1 MNFRNAYISCQLLIS
16 LAATALYAQSSP
28 LIMRHADNL
37 NVSDKSS
44 HLLLNGKVF
53 FTHDSITFR
62 TDRAVWDRGLDLVQC
77 DGGFLFT
84 HPSGFIKAKTGTYRK
99 RSQVATAAGDVIAKD
114 SAGTYALFGQF
125 LTYDR
130 VKEYLTL
137 PDKPLLHQYEKHK
150 NGTIDTV
157 SIKAQYITYDKK
169 NDFAQAFRNVVAT
182 QKGYTVT
189 CDTGYFDKRHSW
201 IALKGHPKCVMDG
214 YVLTGDSMYLVLDIE
229 KRTLR
234 SALVIR
240 NAHGTQHEK
249 GNPGKPDQYTEAFGD
264 TLYAEFNDD
273 KPVKLYVNL
282 NAHGL
287 FYEDDLEAYKN
298 TMDGNRLDLAFL
310 QGKLSNAV
318 VAGDAQSTYYYVKN
332 DRSLSGKNESAG
344 DTIRITFND
353 SKVKHLKLSGTKT
366 LSSGRYF
373 DLEKQHIQG
382 KLKTVASNSRPAAK
396 TEAAVNAAT
405 KPSKADSTQSSKK
418 QGAKSLKILKKGKTK

>member
-1 MNFRNAYISCQLLIS
+1 MKFRAAFIRS
-16 LAATALYAQSSP
+16 LFLTGLAVTALYAQSSP

-84 HPSGFIKAKTGTYRK
+84 HPSGFIKAQSGTYRK
-99 RSQVATAAGDVIAKD
+99 RIQVATAAGDVVAKD
-114 SAGTYALFGQF
+114 SAGSYAMFGQF

-130 VKEYLTL
+130 IKEYLTI
-137 PDKPLLHQYEKHK
+137 PDKPVLHQYEKHK
-150 NGTIDTV
+150 DGTVDTV
-157 SIKAQYITYDKK
+157 SIKAQYMTYDKK
-169 NDFAQAFRNVVAT
+169 NDFAQAFRNVVAS

-189 CDTGYFDKRHSW
+189 CDTGYFDKKHSW
-201 IALKGHPKCVMDG
+201 IALKGHPRCVMDG
-214 YVLTGDSMYLVLDIE
+214 YILTGDSMYLVLDIE

-249 GNPGKPDQYTEAFGD
+249 GASGKPDQYTEAFGD
-264 TLYAEFNDD
+264 TLYAEFKDD

-310 QGKLSNAV
+310 QGKLSRAV
-318 VAGDAQSTYYYVKN
+318 VAGNAQSTYYYVKT
-332 DRSLSGKNESAG
+332 DRTLSGKNESAG
-344 DTIRITFND
+344 DTIHITFND
-353 SKVKHLKLSGTKT
+353 SKVKHLKLSGTST

-382 KLKTVASNSRPAAK
+382 KLKTAMADTSAAKRGSAASKSAAPAAG
-396 TEAAVNAAT
+396 V
-405 KPSKADSTQSSKK
+405 KASGETQNRS
-418 QGAKSLKILKKGKTK
+418 GAKFFRKKGKAK